1 MGPRDVPAKRDRA
14 IESHLTMLAL
24 EVPIAFRFLYA
35 SVPRGWWG
43 WRGWCLCLGLFEL
56 QLGGVELVHHCVS
69 GVETLLL
76 ALLSLVPSHNF
87 SLKFSLVVVGSLT
100 RNSKMLDVLRSLFC
114 GFSLLHDE

>member
-1 MGPRDVPAKRDRA
+1 MGPRDVPAKRDRT

-43 WRGWCLCLGLFEL
+43 LRLCLGLFEL

-76 ALLSLVPSHNF
+76 TLLSLVPTTNL